1 MAGTGNVRPPR
12 GKTERQRA
20 QRRGRVSELVAAI
33 YLVLKGYRILSVRYR
48 TKLGE
53 IDLIARK
60 GDVVAFVEVKAR
72 ADQQQAID
80 AVSFDS
86 QRRIRAA
93 SDRWL
98 SKRADAARLS
108 QRYDVVAV
116 LPWRLPRHFPD
127 AF

>member
-1 MAGTGNVRPPR
+1 MAGTNSARAPR

-20 QRRGRVSELVAAI
+20 QRRGRVSELVAAV

-60 GDVVAFVEVKAR
+60 GDIVAFVEVKAR
-72 ADQQQAID
+72 AGQQQAVD
-80 AVSFDS
+80 AVSFES
-86 QRRIRAA
+86 QHRIRAA

-98 SKRADAARLS
+98 STRGDAAQLS
-108 QRYDVVAV
+108 QRYDVIAV